1 MITIIAIII
10 IITTIND
17 LWVLLFETFCKL
29 NKMRL
34 KMVTKHPA
42 CLTINIQVPQLF
54 SRTLA
59 SF

>member
-1 MITIIAIII
+1 MIAIIAIII

-17 LWVLLFETFCKL
+17 LWLLLFKTFCNS

-34 KMVTKHPA
+34 KMVTKHLA
-42 CLTINIQVPQLF
+42 CLTINIQVPQVS